1 MTQLIVIGETEFEH
15 ARVAFVDAWEKQDRL
30 LEQLHINGE
39 RGTRTRA
46 GLKAALGELGIR
58 VDA

>member
-1 MTQLIVIGETEFEH
+1 MTHTIVIGETEFER
-15 ARVAFVDAWEKQDRL
+15 ARIAFVQAWEKQDRL
-30 LEQLHINGE
+30 LDVMHIPGE

-46 GLKAALGELGIR
+46 GLKAALAEIGIK

>member
-1 MTQLIVIGETEFEH
+1 MTHTIVIGETEFER
-15 ARVAFVDAWEKQDRL
+15 ARRAFVEAWEKQDHL
-30 LEQLHINGE
+30 LETLHINGE

-58 VDA
+58 VDV

>member
-1 MTQLIVIGETEFEH
+1 VITDAEFEH
-15 ARVAFVDAWEKQDRL
+15 ARRAFVVAWEKQDRL
-30 LEQLHINGE
+30 LENLHINGE

>member
-1 MTQLIVIGETEFEH
+1 MTQVIVIGETEFER
-15 ARVAFVDAWEKQDRL
+15 ARRAFVEAWEKQDRL
-30 LEQLHINGE
+30 LETLNINGE

-46 GLKAALGELGIR
+46 GLTAALAELGIK

>member
-1 MTQLIVIGETEFEH
+1 MTQTIVIGETEFER
-15 ARVAFVDAWEKQDRL
+15 ARKAFVKAWEEQDRL
-30 LEQLHINGE
+30 LETLNINGE

-46 GLKAALGELGIR
+46 GLKAALAEIGIK